1 MGYYTRGGS
10 IFGKGKLLSRDS
22 AIYDLNAI
30 FLNPYVDF
38 AAITFSN
45 CGATGP
51 IGPTLAQ
58 CQATYDANVESNLS
72 VNFGYQSYTI
82 PYSGTYRF
90 TVKGASG
97 GVWQTSPMSTTTAAS
112 SPTID
117 GYTRLPGATVQG
129 DYYLNA
135 NDVITMVIGQGG
147 GDDNDADANCP
158 GAGGG
163 TFVTLGT
170 FSNIQAATD
179 SLLFV
184 AGGGAGCGYNS
195 ADSPTLAGTSGRG
208 QSGTSGGTSGSE
220 NGGSGGNG
228 SPSTQTSGN
237 SVGGGGYLNGPGNT
251 TTNNFTYTLSSANRV
266 AAGFRQG
273 ATGGTWTGSSRGYGG
288 FGCGGQGAST
298 TGSDDDKG
306 GGGGYSGGGLAFDA
320 GEAGGGGGSFI
331 HVAATNTTA
340 TAGGNTTGRHGSVLL
355 ELV

>member
-1 MGYYTRGGS
+1 MGYYTRNGGL
-10 IFGKGKLLSRDS
+10 IGEGELSSNKS

-30 FLNPYVDF
+30 FLNPFVEF
-38 AAITFSN
+38 TPITFSN

-82 PYSGTYRF
+82 QHSGTYRF

-97 GVWQTSPMSTTTAAS
+97 GVWITSPMSTTTAAS

-117 GYTRLPGATVQG
+117 GYKRLPGATVVG
-129 DYYLNA
+129 EYALNA

-170 FSNIQAATD
+170 FSNIQAGTD

-184 AGGGAGCGYNS
+184 AGGGAGSGYNS
-195 ADSPTLAGTSGRG
+195 ADSVTLNFTNGRG
-208 QSGTSGGTSGSE
+208 QSGTSGGSASEAGSSS
-220 NGGSGGNG
+220 GGSGAA
-228 SPSTQTSGN
+228 QTASNSSG
-237 SVGGGGYLNGPGNT
+237 GAGYLNGPGGN

-266 AAGFRQG
+266 PAGFRHG
-273 ATGGTWTGSSRGYGG
+273 ATGGTWTGSTRGFGG
-288 FGCGGQGAST
+288 FGGGGQGAST
-298 TGSDDDKG
+298 TSSDDDKG
-306 GGGGYSGGGLAFDA
+306 GGGGYSGGGYAFDA
-320 GEAGGGGGSFI
+320 YETGGGGGSFI
-331 HVAATNTTA
+331 HVAATNTSA
-340 TAGGNTTGRHGSVLL
+340 TAGGNTTDRHGSVYL
-355 ELV
+355 ELL